1 MRFPSP
7 GSEGGSVT
15 VVTAGLMAVVLVLA
29 LGSADVARVL
39 IAKGSAQAAAD
50 AAALAAAQDLAVPA
64 SSSPAQSAAE
74 FAQAN
79 GALLVACDCAP
90 GSTEAI
96 VTVRLPVTMAFLG
109 GTREVVATARAVTDS
124 QTFP

>member
-50 AAALAAAQDLAVPA
+50 AAALAAAQDLAVPS

-74 FAQAN
+74 FAQVN
-79 GALLVACDCAP
+79 GAMLVACDCTP
-90 GSTEAI
+90 GSTAAV
-96 VTVRLPVTMAFLG
+96 VTVRKPIALAFLG
-109 GTREVVATARAVTDS
+109 GTRDVVASARAVTDS
-124 QTFP
+124 TVSP